1 MKMTK
6 LAIASSIA
14 LLSMGAAHAVEA
26 TPLENELGALLA
38 SIVISGPITTTT
50 TVNPAI
56 GTPGATDYVPATTVT
71 TSTLVPEI
79 AVLSGAVNT
88 AALNG
93 SIDISGT
100 NVSLSSMAADVSAKA
115 EAIATNST
123 ATAYAIAGAKL
134 STTVIGAMNSATVDV
149 MSKLTEKS
157 DATTS
162 ALGLANLS
170 SSGGDIGVTTQD
182 FGVGQLG
189 LATLGSEILSATNGS
204 VTTAGYQPAAV
215 GSDPVPQVIDAAT
228 LQLDLAGLTSATS
241 TDAMYKVS
249 ELQSM
254 NVFNTAINV
263 AALDASIKVT
273 AAVDP
278 NAWFLNPQT
287 GVVNLSNIEM
297 STTNIGAM
305 NSSLTRLGVNLAK

>member
-1 MKMTK
+1 MKMKK
-6 LAIASSIA
+6 LAIASAIA
-14 LLSMGAAHAVEA
+14 LKSMGAAHAV
-26 TPLENELGALLA
+26 TPLETELGSLLTGLLGGG
-38 SIVISGPITTTT
+38 VTTTT
-50 TVNPAI
+50 TKAAVLDADGSVVTPAS
-56 GTPGATDYVPATTVT
+56 TTIET
-71 TSTLVPEI
+71 TSPIDI
-79 AVLSGAVNT
+79 AAISGAVNT

-93 SIDISGT
+93 SIDISGA

-149 MSKLTEKS
+149 MGKVTDQTDK
-157 DATTS
+157 TTS

-182 FGVGQLG
+182 FGAGQLG
-189 LATLGSEILSATNGS
+189 GLATVGSDILA
-204 VTTAGYQPAAV
+204 TTAGTLTTTTPRIV
-215 GSDPVPQVIDAAT
+215 SDGAGGFTTLNDVTTNTAN

-241 TDAMYKVS
+241 TDGMNKVS
-249 ELQSM
+249 ELQAM

-297 STTNIGAM
+297 STTSIGAM
-305 NSSLTRLGVNLAK
+305 NSSLTRLGVKC

>member
-1 MKMTK
+1 MKMKK
-6 LAIASSIA
+6 LAIASAIA
-14 LLSMGAAHAVEA
+14 LMGMGAAQAV
-26 TPLENELGALLA
+26 TPLEDELGNLLK
-38 SIVISGPITTTT
+38 SFVVGPVSTTTT
-50 TVNPAI
+50 TPGS
-56 GTPGATDYVPATTVT
+56 GTLGEVDYVAPTSVTV
-71 TSTLVPEI
+71 STVGPDI
-79 AVLSGAVNT
+79 GVLSGAVNT
-88 AALNG
+88 AVLSGN
-93 SIDISGT
+93 IDISGA
-100 NVSLSSMAADVSAKA
+100 NVSLSSIAADVSAKA

-149 MSKLTEKS
+149 LGKITSQT

-170 SSGGDIGVTTQD
+170 SSGGDINVTPQD
-182 FGVGQLG
+182 FGSGQLG
-189 LATLGSEILSATNGS
+189 GLATVGSDILTATYGT
-204 VTTAGYQPAAV
+204 VTTAGYTTADSV
-215 GSDPVPQVIDAAT
+215 VVPQVIDAAT

-241 TDAMYKVS
+241 TDAMNHVT

-273 AAVDP
+273 ASVDP

>member
-1 MKMTK
+1 MKMKK
-6 LAIASSIA
+6 LAVASAIAM
-14 LLSMGAAHAVEA
+14 LSMGAAHAVEA

-38 SIVISGPITTTT
+38 SIVVGGPITST
-50 TVNPAI
+50 TVSSTVE
-56 GTPGATDYVPATTVT
+56 GVTTAVT

-79 AVLSGAVNT
+79 GVLSGAVNT

-115 EAIATNST
+115 EAVATNST

-162 ALGLANLS
+162 ALGLDNLS
-170 SSGGDIGVTTQD
+170 SSGGTIGVTTQD
-182 FGVGQLG
+182 FGAGQLG
-189 LATLGSEILSATNGS
+189 GLAT
-204 VTTAGYQPAAV
+204 V
-215 GSDPVPQVIDAAT
+215 GSDILTATSGTVTTIVPTVGDVAGSTVTDTGT

-241 TDAMYKVS
+241 TDSMYKVS
-249 ELQSM
+249 
-254 NVFNTAINV
+254 
-263 AALDASIKVT
+263 
-273 AAVDP
+273 
-278 NAWFLNPQT
+278 
-287 GVVNLSNIEM
+287 
-297 STTNIGAM
+297 
-305 NSSLTRLGVNLAK
+305 

>member
-1 MKMTK
+1 MKMKK
-6 LAIASSIA
+6 LAIASAIA
-14 LLSMGAAHAVEA
+14 LMGMGAAQAV
-26 TPLENELGALLA
+26 TPLEDELGNLLK
-38 SIVISGPITTTT
+38 SFVVGPVSTTTT
-50 TVNPAI
+50 TPGSGTLGEVGYVAPTSVTVSTVGPDI
-56 GTPGATDYVPATTVT
+56 G
-71 TSTLVPEI
+71 
-79 AVLSGAVNT
+79 VLSGAVNT
-88 AALNG
+88 AVLSGN
-93 SIDISGT
+93 IDISGA

-115 EAIATNST
+115 EAIGETAT

-149 MSKLTEKS
+149 MGKVTDQTDK
-157 DATTS
+157 TTS

-182 FGVGQLG
+182 FGAGQLG
-189 LATLGSEILSATNGS
+189 GLATVGSDILA
-204 VTTAGYQPAAV
+204 TTAGTLTTTTPRIV
-215 GSDPVPQVIDAAT
+215 SDGAGGFTTLNDVTTNTAN

-241 TDAMYKVS
+241 TDGMNKVS
-249 ELQSM
+249 ELQAM

-287 GVVNLSNIEM
+287 GIVNLSNIEM

-305 NSSLTRLGVNLAK
+305 NSSLTRLGVKF

>member
-1 MKMTK
+1 MMMKK
-6 LAIASSIA
+6 LAIASAIA
-14 LLSMGAAHAVEA
+14 LMGMGAAQAQSVTP
-26 TPLENELGALLA
+26 TPLENELGALLQ
-38 SIVISGPITTTT
+38 SIVVSGPITTTT
-50 TVNPAI
+50 TVNPAV
-56 GTPGATDYVPATTVT
+56 GTPGTEGYVAANTVT

-79 AVLSGAVNT
+79 GVLSGAVNT
-88 AALNG
+88 AALMGN
-93 SIDISGT
+93 IDISGA
-100 NVSLSSMAADVSAKA
+100 NVSLSSIAADVSAKA

-149 MSKLTEKS
+149 MGKVTDQA

-170 SSGGDIGVTTQD
+170 SSGGDIGVTTQS
-182 FGVGQLG
+182 FGAGQLG
-189 LATLGSEILSATNGS
+189 GLATVGSNILNATNGT
-204 VTTAGYQPAAV
+204 VTTAGYTPLT
-215 GSDPVPQVIDAAT
+215 GDPVPQVIDAAT

-241 TDAMYKVS
+241 TDSMNKVN
-249 ELQSM
+249 ELQAM

-305 NSSLTRLGVNLAK
+305 NSSLTRLGVKF

>member
-1 MKMTK
+1 MMMKK
-6 LAIASSIA
+6 LAIASAIA
-14 LLSMGAAHAVEA
+14 LMGMGAAQAQSVTP
-26 TPLENELGALLA
+26 TPLENELGALLQ
-38 SIVISGPITTTT
+38 SIVVSGPITTTT
-50 TVNPAI
+50 TVNPAV
-56 GTPGATDYVPATTVT
+56 GTPGAVGYVAANTVT

-79 AVLSGAVNT
+79 GVLSGAVNT
-88 AALNG
+88 AALMGN
-93 SIDISGT
+93 IDISGA
-100 NVSLSSMAADVSAKA
+100 NVSLSSIAADVSAKA

-149 MSKLTEKS
+149 MGKVTDQA

-170 SSGGDIGVTTQD
+170 SSGGDIGVTTQS
-182 FGVGQLG
+182 FGAGQLG
-189 LATLGSEILSATNGS
+189 GLATVGSNILTAANGT
-204 VTTAGYQPAAV
+204 VTTAGYQPLV
-215 GSDPVPQVIDAAT
+215 GDPVPQVIDAAT

-241 TDAMYKVS
+241 TDSMNKVN
-249 ELQSM
+249 ELQAM

-305 NSSLTRLGVNLAK
+305 NSSLTRLGVKF